1 MDKYLVQVRVLG
13 IMTQQGEREEV
24 ETLADGLLR
33 TDGEHFELAYREIAE
48 NENEEVKV
56 KILLTKTG
64 IGDEAECRIIKEGP
78 VRSDMLFLKDS
89 QTECLYV
96 TPFGEMLL
104 EVYTY
109 SAEAVEETGNLSVK
123 LNYRLLSQGMPLS
136 EAEVFISAKRKS
148 CPQR

>member
-1 MDKYLVQVRVLG
+1 MEKYLVQVRVLG
-13 IMTQQGEREEV
+13 IMMQEGEREEV

-33 TDGEHFELAYREIAE
+33 IDGNHFELAYREIAE
-48 NENEEVKV
+48 NESEEVKV
-56 KILLTKTG
+56 KILLTQTG
-64 IGDEAECRIIKEGP
+64 IDGEAECRILKDGP
-78 VRSDMLFLKDS
+78 VKSDMLFLKDS

-104 EVYTY
+104 EIYTY
-109 SAEAVEETGNLSVK
+109 SAEVKVESGNLSAK

-136 EAEVFISAKRKS
+136 EAEVFISAKPKS